1 VKTQDTR
8 TLDELKNLP
17 EHEQKALYN
26 HLKGIRK
33 KAKVV
38 SYSAMYGIGAAKL
51 ARSLDIPKSEAQTL
65 LDGFWK
71 LNWATKAVAE
81 KAEVKVVGPYM
92 WVKNPVSGFW
102 INLRTEKDIWS
113 SLNQSTGVYAFD
125 TWLYFVRKQGVVVN
139 FQMHDEKGS
148 YLSGGNEESHK
159 QKLLAA
165 IDKTNDKLK
174 LNVKLFVDVQMG
186 ENYAETH

>member
-1 VKTQDTR
+1 MKTQDTR
-8 TLDELKNLP
+8 TLEELKNLP
-17 EHEQKALYN
+17 EHEQKVLYN
-26 HLKGIRK
+26 HLKAIRK

-71 LNWATKAVAE
+71 LNWATKVVAE
-81 KAEVKVVGPYM
+81 KAEVKVVGPFM

-102 INLRTEKDIWS
+102 INLRTEKDVWS

-125 TWLYFVRKQGVVVN
+125 TWLYYVREQGVVVN

-148 YLSGGNEESHK
+148 YLPDGNEEDHK
-159 QKLLAA
+159 KKLLLA
-165 IDKTNDKLK
+165 IEKTNQKLK
-174 LNVKLFVDVQMG
+174 LNVQLGVDVQFG
-186 ENYAETH
+186 DNYAETH

>member
-1 VKTQDTR
+1 MKTQDTR
-8 TLDELKNLP
+8 TLEELKNLP

-26 HLKGIRK
+26 HLKAVRK

-81 KAEVKVVGPYM
+81 KAEVKVVGPFM

-102 INLRTEKDIWS
+102 INLRTEKDVWS

-125 TWLYFVRKQGVVVN
+125 TWLYYVREQGVIKRLE
-139 FQMHDEKGS
+139 MHDEIGF
-148 YLSGGNEESHK
+148 YVPEGEEWK
-159 QKLLAA
+159 YEGVLKEA
-165 IDKTNDKLK
+165 INKANKKLK
-174 LNVKLFVDVQMG
+174 LNVQLSVDVQFG
-186 ENYAETH
+186 LTYADTH